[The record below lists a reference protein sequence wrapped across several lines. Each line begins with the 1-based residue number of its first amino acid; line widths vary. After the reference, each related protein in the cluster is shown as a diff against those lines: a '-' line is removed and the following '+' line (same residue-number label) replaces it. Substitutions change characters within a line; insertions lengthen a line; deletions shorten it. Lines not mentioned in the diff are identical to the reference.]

1 MTEEQTNEE
10 LRIGVYICHCGSN
23 IAGVIDPVNVAEWAS
38 HLPGVVRSIDTN
50 YACADTGQT
59 LIKEDIK
66 KYKLNRVV
74 VSACS
79 VRMHEP
85 TFRAAVAEAGLNPF
99 LMEMA
104 NIREQCTWAHGH
116 DPIGA
121 LKKAKDLTAAAIA
134 KASFLTPLEMI
145 KVPVTKKAM
154 VIGAGVAGISCALDL
169 AEQGIQT
176 TLVEKQATIGGVM
189 AQLNKTF
196 PTMDCSI

>member
-1 MTEEQTNEE
+1 MV
-10 LRIGVYICHCGSN
+10 R
-23 IAGVIDPVNVAEWAS
+23 IAGVD
-38 HLPGVVRSIDTN
+38 LPPN
-50 YACADTGQT
+50 
-59 LIKEDIK
+59 K
-66 KYKLNRVV
+66 RVV
-74 VSACS
+74 IGLTYIFGIGDYLSSKILEKAKVD
-79 VRMHEP
+79 P
-85 TFRAAVAEAGLNPF
+85 T
-99 LMEMA
+99 
-104 NIREQCTWAHGH
+104 
-116 DPIGA
+116 
-121 LKKAKDLTAAAIA
+121 KKAKDLTAAAIA